1 MMHQPALTPALAV
14 GDVLPLDHLPDQR
27 ALNLAGSPR
36 WHCLLVRPQAE
47 AKCEAWLA
55 RHAVYA
61 FHPVRARTITVR
73 GATRRIESRYLPGY
87 VFARFGGPVIW
98 HRVLG
103 GQFVTDAIRHEASRQ
118 PAALHPADLDALHA
132 MRSVEDEAE
141 ARAANR
147 RRAMRMFGQGD
158 RVRVRSG
165 LFAGHDGEVV
175 CLGDERVS
183 VRLRLLGR
191 ETDLSVGADDVDKL

>member
-14 GDVLPLDHLPDQR
+14 GDVLPLDALPDQR
-27 ALNLAGSPR
+27 ALNIPGAPR
-36 WHCLLVRPQAE
+36 WHCLIVRPQAE

-61 FHPVRARTITVR
+61 FHPVTARVVTVR
-73 GATRRIESRYLPGY
+73 GVTRRFESRYLPGY

-98 HRVLG
+98 HRVLNG
-103 GQFVTDAIRHEASRQ
+103 RFVTDAIRHEPSRQ

-132 MRSVEDEAE
+132 MRAREDQAQSMAAE
-141 ARAANR
+141 RK
-147 RRAMRMFGQGD
+147 RAMRMFGGGD
-158 RVRVRSG
+158 RVRIQAG
-165 LFAGHDGEVV
+165 LFEGHDGEVV
-175 CLGDERVS
+175 SVTSGGVS

-191 ETDLSVGADDVDKL
+191 ETSVTLGGEQITKV